1 MTSKTLKE
9 LFRELNKVSK
19 ETNTGYNFHF
29 YTDNQGNIQIAFYI
43 DSYASYDSKFCIDIV
58 DGKHSIFKSNKENYI
73 AFNTENIS
81 EPILLGDLEVIT
93 TYMNVLNNYKDVI
106 FAEMFD
112 YDIVKEII

>member
-19 ETNTGYNFHF
+19 ETNAGYNFHF
-29 YTDNQGNIQIAFYI
+29 YTDNEGNIRIAFHI
-43 DSYASYDSKFCIDIV
+43 DSYASYDSKFCIDII
-58 DGKHSIFKSNKENYI
+58 DSKHSIFTNKESYI
-73 AFNTENIS
+73 ALNTETFS

-93 TYMNVLNNYKDVI
+93 AYMNVLNDYEDVI

-112 YDIVKEII
+112 YDIVKELI